1 MHHPDDDGTAPSGVE
16 NPKSCDIPEDF
27 HAVASP
33 TISKKALAITW
44 STLSTVENSLIPKVA
59 VTAVIGMREELQ
71 REGMGKAT
79 DRQRGGAGAQL
90 RSAFKKCRHA
100 VATGAQR
107 SKTCRAHLPSP
118 MPVVRTD
125 VLHA

>member
-16 NPKSCDIPEDF
+16 NPKSCVIPDEF

-71 REGMGKAT
+71 REGMGYVT
-79 DRQRGGAGAQL
+79 VRQ
-90 RSAFKKCRHA
+90 
-100 VATGAQR
+100 
-107 SKTCRAHLPSP
+107 
-118 MPVVRTD
+118 
-125 VLHA
+125 